1 MGHVILHLL
10 DAEAV
15 FFYINSQVRA
25 IRLGQTG
32 QGGLYIMNTQ
42 STIAPDKFADTGRAL
57 YGERWQTSLA
67 VDLRVADR
75 TIRRWLTGE
84 VPIPSNI
91 ENELREL
98 IKKRMN
104 EMGGIIGF
112 EVVPSNRTIFH
123 YNTFACY
130 IYDEAENVTLLNQ
143 PVGIAPTDVALLTQG
158 AQEALRQE
166 NERNQRGIKAGWVDP
181 QTGRYASPTS

>member
-1 MGHVILHLL
+1 
-10 DAEAV
+10 
-15 FFYINSQVRA
+15 
-25 IRLGQTG
+25 
-32 QGGLYIMNTQ
+32 MNTQ
-42 STIAPDKFADTGRAL
+42 STITPDKFADTGRAL

-84 VPIPSNI
+84 APIPSNI

-112 EVVPSNRTIFH
+112 EVVPSNRTIVH
-123 YNTFACY
+123 YNTFSCY
-130 IYDEAENVTLLNQ
+130 IYDEAGNVTLLNP
-143 PVGIAPTDVALLTQG
+143 PVGIAPTDVLLITQG

-166 NERNQRGIKAGWVDP
+166 DERNQRGIKTRCCPNQDSTEFWDP
-181 QTGRYASPTS
+181 SLNNVAQFNNRQEAELFVFETGEDLI